1 MHRIIS
7 ELFQLLERPSIQIVD
22 LFPCLVKRSSD
33 SVSALIVLLLHASWK
48 RIEFFLTHCLTINDR
63 DYCDSQLSHS
73 YNVPVDLC
81 LFVEIAEDLVA
92 LCNSLLR
99 NAIPSRDEL
108 FVLECGGNRA
118 LCLIDK
124 ILQVFLE
131 DLGSTGR
138 KLLRLPLRGVL
149 KVVHINPLQRN
160 RPSLFAILQEAFSGR
175 PLPFYP
181 PAPHPNT

>member
-1 MHRIIS
+1 MLNNIRQTLVAGNEIGHESADRVTHRIIS

-22 LFPCLVKRSSD
+22 LLPCLVESRSD

-48 RIEFFLTHCLTINDR
+48 RIEFFLTYRLTFNDG
-63 DYCDSQLSHS
+63 DYCDAQLSHS
-73 YNVPVDLC
+73 NRVAVDLC

-92 LCNSLLR
+92 FRDSLLR

-131 DLGSTGR
+131 DIGSTGR
-138 KLLRLPLRGVL
+138 KLQGLWLVGVL
-149 KVVHINPLQRN
+149 KVVHIAPIMIN
-160 RPSLFAILQEAFSGR
+160 RP
-175 PLPFYP
+175 
-181 PAPHPNT
+181 